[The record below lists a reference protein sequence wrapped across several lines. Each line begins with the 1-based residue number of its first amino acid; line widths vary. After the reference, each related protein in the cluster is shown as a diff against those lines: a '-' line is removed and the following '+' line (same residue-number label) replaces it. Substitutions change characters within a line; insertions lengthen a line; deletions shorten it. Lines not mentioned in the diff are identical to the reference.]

1 MSTKLM
7 ILRAELTLEAVYE
20 RAEFGVYLQGGLLSR
35 LFERLQPHGLRL
47 ADLKVERG
55 TGTMAE
61 FHVLGHLFEY
71 LMAIRVRVDKV
82 EFFCSQV
89 TSENLKRFSA
99 AVVDAL
105 SAVQGA
111 FNVKYRVYALGIA
124 LHGTLAGQSAKDYL
138 SQFVS
143 QIPEIGTVAGNA
155 VAYYYGQTEDR
166 IASTVT
172 LDVSTSSPMACSSDL
187 KLRGTVRRFRSTICR
202 PARRHSCGSPWTRLG
217 SRSRRPS
224 CERRSRVSFG
234 AERDVPGRAR
244 ASTSRT

>member
-55 TGTMAE
+55 TGTIAE

-172 LDVSTSSPMACSSDL
+172 LDVSTLIADGVFIRPQATWDGAQVQIHDL
-187 KLRGTVRRFRSTICR
+187 PTRAEAFVRLALDKVGLEIET
-202 PARRHSCGSPWTRLG
+202 
-217 SRSRRPS
+217 
-224 CERRSRVSFG
+224 
-234 AERDVPGRAR
+234 AEL
-244 ASTSRT
+244 